1 MKRPVP
7 CVALLTDFGTA
18 DPYVGIMKGVIL
30 SIHPEARIVDVTHEI
45 PPQSVLG
52 AGFHLRNCASSFP
65 DGTLFVAV
73 VDPGVGTK
81 RRILYGESKRHRF
94 LAPDNGL
101 LSMLRAEEAVRGLR
115 SVTNRRFMQSEISNT
130 FHGRDIFA
138 PVAARI
144 SKGADPASL
153 GPTVSML
160 EPAPWR
166 PPRRQKDGS
175 IGGQVLAV
183 DRFGNL
189 ITDIPA
195 SEIRNPKRCAV
206 WIGDTK
212 IQGISKTY
220 EGGRGRFRAL
230 IGSSGTL
237 EIACAKG
244 SAHALLRLGPGT
256 LVFVHPPGFRPSLE
270 ARGDRVWVI
279 ETNLDNV
286 TGEAIGNLF
295 ELLFSC
301 GALDVWSTPIQM
313 KKSRPGIQL
322 SVMVRGGAVSTAL
335 DILHNSP
342 TFGVRFKEVS
352 RLTLDREIKK
362 VATKYGPIRMKV
374 GYMDDHAI
382 KAAPEYEDVA
392 AAAREWGVSFD
403 TVHKAASS
411 AASRFLK

>member
-7 CVALLTDFGTA
+7 CIALLTDFGTA

-30 SIHPEARIVDVTHEI
+30 SINPVAKIVDVTHEI

-52 AGFHLRNCASSFP
+52 AGFHLRNCVTYFP

-81 RRILYGESKRHRF
+81 RKILYGESKRHRF
-94 LAPDNGL
+94 LAPDNGIL
-101 LSMLRAEEAVRGLR
+101 TMLKAEDAVRGLR
-115 SVTNRRFMQSEISNT
+115 SVTNRRFMQSEISIT
-130 FHGRDIFA
+130 FHGRDILA
-138 PVAARI
+138 PVAAWI
-144 SKGADPASL
+144 SKGADSASV
-153 GPTVSML
+153 GPPVSRL

-166 PPRRQKDGS
+166 PPRLQKDGS
-175 IGGQVLAV
+175 IGGKVLAV

-195 SEIRNPKRCAV
+195 SEIRNPKRCV
-206 WIGDTK
+206 IWIGDRK
-212 IQGISKTY
+212 IQGVSKTY

-230 IGSSGTL
+230 IGSSDTL
-237 EIACAKG
+237 EIACARG

-256 LVFVHPPGFRPSLE
+256 LVFVHPPGFKPSLG
-270 ARGDRVWVI
+270 AAGDRVCVL

-286 TGEAIGNLF
+286 TGEAIGNLS

-335 DILHNSP
+335 EILRNSP
-342 TFGVRFKEVS
+342 TFGVRFKEMS
-352 RLTLDREIKK
+352 RLTLDREIRK
-362 VATKYGPIRMKV
+362 VATPYGPIRCKL
-374 GYMDDHAI
+374 GYVDNQAI

-392 AAAREWGVSFD
+392 RAAKEWGVSFD

-411 AASRFLK
+411 AASRLLK